1 MFTKILTVI
10 IAAAVLSAGG
20 YYTYTKIINPEK
32 EEAAA
37 ETSALKEEEKV
48 KEFTDDEVKTTAEKS
63 VEQVYAAFQKGQE
76 EYGFVKGNYDIDKLN
91 EIIQPVVTES
101 FLENKMPELAEATYC
116 ECDANSKPNLAF
128 DSRVEITK
136 DNENYIVTVLAAG
149 NDMDNNA
156 YVYTIKLVNDKNKL
170 KLDDWSS
177 EQPTEDLK
185 LTSDEAAAL
194 LKATYEDYFENI
206 SEYDAAGDKIYVFTN
221 STNWEIGVNSVNGML
236 TQSTPEQETN
246 DTEGTVAIDTTV
258 TEDQETDKEPV
269 EEVSNETET
278 AEEETTGNQ
287 EEAAESTSQTETAEP
302 ASESETTTNL
312 SDYNGFWS
320 TGNNDGSPYVKFEAI
335 DENTAQ
341 VMVTSDQPPNAI
353 RMASAEG
360 TIAITDNQ
368 ATLHYDEDGQG
379 NQGEIHFVLGDGQL
393 TVTTEL
399 TQKGENPFWMFFDG
413 THVLYQN

>member
-1 MFTKILTVI
+1 MFSKLLTVI
-10 IAAAVLSAGG
+10 IAAAVLGAGG
-20 YYTYTKIINPEK
+20 YYTYTEIINPEK
-32 EEAAA
+32 KEAAA
-37 ETSALKEEEKV
+37 ETPAAKEEEKV
-48 KEFTDDEVKTTAEKS
+48 KEFTDDEVKTAAEKS
-63 VEQVYAAFQKGQE
+63 VEQVYDAFQKGQE

-91 EIIQPVVTES
+91 EIIQPVATES

-116 ECDANSKPNLAF
+116 ECDANPKPNLAF

-136 DNENYIVTVLAAG
+136 KNENYIVTAIAAG

-177 EQPTEDLK
+177 EQPKEDLK

-194 LKATYEDYFENI
+194 LQATYEDDFESI
-206 SEYDAAGDKIYVFTN
+206 SEYDADGDKIYVFTN
-221 STNWEIGVNSVNGML
+221 STNWEIGVNSTNGML
-236 TQSTPEQETN
+236 TQSTAEQETTDN
-246 DTEGTVAIDTTV
+246 DASASDSTV
-258 TEDQETDKEPV
+258 TEEQETEEESV

-278 AEEETTGNQ
+278 SEEDNSVEP
-287 EEAAESTSQTETAEP
+287 EEAAEPTKSETV
-302 ASESETTTNL
+302 SEETTTENL

-320 TGNNDGSPYVKFEAI
+320 TGNNDGSPYMNFEAI

-341 VMVTSDQPPNAI
+341 VRVTSDQPPNAI
-353 RMASAEG
+353 RMASVEG

-379 NQGEIHFVLGDGQL
+379 NQGDIHFVFGDGQI
-393 TVTTEL
+393 TVTTAL
-399 TQKGENPFWMFFDG
+399 TQKGESPFWMFFDG
-413 THVLYQN
+413 THVLYPN

>member
-20 YYTYTKIINPEK
+20 YYTYTEIISPEK
-32 EEAAA
+32 KEAAA
-37 ETSALKEEEKV
+37 ETPVAKEEKV
-48 KEFTDDEVKTTAEKS
+48 KEFNDDEVKTAAEKS
-63 VEQVYAAFQKGQE
+63 VEQVYAALQKGQK
-76 EYGFVKGNYDIDKLN
+76 EYGFVKGDYDIDKLK
-91 EIIQPVVTES
+91 EIIQPVATES

-116 ECDANSKPNLAF
+116 ECDANLEPNLAF

-136 DNENYIVTVLAAG
+136 ENENYIVTAIAAG

-156 YVYTIKLVNDKNKL
+156 YVYTIKLVNDKNAL

-177 EQPTEDLK
+177 EQPTENLK

-194 LKATYEDYFENI
+194 LEATYEDDFENI
-206 SEYDAAGDKIYVFTN
+206 SEYDAEGDKIYVFTN
-221 STNWEIGVNSVNGML
+221 STNWEIGVNSVNGRL
-236 TQSTPEQETN
+236 TQSTAEQEPT
-246 DTEGTVAIDTTV
+246 DADAASSDSTVA
-258 TEDQETDKEPV
+258 EDQETEEEPV

-278 AEEETTGNQ
+278 SVEDTPVEP
-287 EEAAESTSQTETAEP
+287 EEAAESTETAEP
-302 ASESETTTNL
+302 VSEETSTNV

-320 TGNNDGSPYVKFEAI
+320 TGNNDGSPYINFEAI
-335 DENTAQ
+335 DENTAH

-360 TIAITDNQ
+360 TITITDNQ

-379 NQGEIHFVLGDGQL
+379 NQGDIHFVFGAGQI
-393 TVTTEL
+393 TVTTTL
-399 TQKGENPFWMFFDG
+399 TQKGESPFWMFFDG
-413 THVLYQN
+413 THVLYPN

>member
-10 IAAAVLSAGG
+10 IAAAVLGAGG
-20 YYTYTKIINPEK
+20 YYTYTEIINPKKDEAVAETPAAK
-32 EEAAA
+32 EEA
-37 ETSALKEEEKV
+37 KV
-48 KEFTDDEVKTTAEKS
+48 KAFTDDEVKTAAEKS
-63 VEQVYAAFQKGQE
+63 VEQVYAALQKGQE
-76 EYGFVKGNYDIDKLN
+76 KYGFVKGNYDIDKLN
-91 EIIQPVVTES
+91 EIIQPVATES
-101 FLENKMPELAEATYC
+101 FIENKMPELAEATYC
-116 ECDANSKPNLAF
+116 ECDVNPKTNLAF

-136 DNENYIVTVLAAG
+136 DNENYNVTVIAAG

-156 YVYTIKLVNDKNKL
+156 YVYTIKLVNDKNEL
-170 KLDDWSS
+170 KLDDWTSQ
-177 EQPTEDLK
+177 QPTEDLK

-194 LKATYEDYFENI
+194 LKATYEDDFENI
-206 SEYDAAGDKIYVFTN
+206 SEYNADGDKIYVFVN
-221 STNWEIGVNSVNGML
+221 STDLKIGVNSTNGML
-236 TQSTPEQETN
+236 TQNTTEETTDAE
-246 DTEGTVAIDTTV
+246 DTATIDATV
-258 TEDQETDKEPV
+258 TEDQETEEEPV
-269 EEVSNETET
+269 EEESNETET
-278 AEEETTGNQ
+278 AEEETPGNQ
-287 EEAAESTSQTETAEP
+287 EEAAESTSQTETAEQ
-302 ASESETTTNL
+302 ASETTTNL

-379 NQGEIHFVLGDGQL
+379 NQGDIHFVLGDGQL
-393 TVTTEL
+393 TITTEL

>member
-10 IAAAVLSAGG
+10 IAAAVLSTGG

-32 EEAAA
+32 KEAAA
-37 ETSALKEEEKV
+37 ETPAPKEEEKV
-48 KEFTDDEVKTTAEKS
+48 KEFTDDEVKEAAEKS
-63 VEQVYAAFQKGQE
+63 VELVYAALLKGQE
-76 EYGFVKGNYDIDKLN
+76 EYDFVKGNYDIEKLK
-91 EIIQPVVTES
+91 EIIQPIATES
-101 FLENKMPELAEATYC
+101 FLEDKMPELAEATYC
-116 ECDANSKPNLAF
+116 ECDANPKPHLAF

-136 DNENYIVTVLAAG
+136 ENENYIVTAIAAG

-156 YVYTIKLVNDKNKL
+156 YVYTIKLVNDKNEL

-177 EQPTEDLK
+177 EQPTENLK

-194 LKATYEDYFENI
+194 LQATYEDDFENI
-206 SEYDAAGDKIYVFTN
+206 SEYDAEEDKIYVFTN

-236 TQSTPEQETN
+236 TQSTAEQETT
-246 DTEGTVAIDTTV
+246 DADAAASDSTVS
-258 TEDQETDKEPV
+258 EDQETEEEPV

-278 AEEETTGNQ
+278 EEDNTLGNAEEAKEPDTQ
-287 EEAAESTSQTETAEP
+287 AETAEP
-302 ASESETTTNL
+302 ASETTINL

-320 TGNNDGSPYVKFEAI
+320 TGNNDGSPYMNFEAM

-353 RMASAEG
+353 RMASVDG
-360 TIAITDNQ
+360 TITITDNQ
-368 ATLHYDEDGQG
+368 AALHYDEDGQG
-379 NQGEIHFVLGDGQL
+379 NQGDIHFVFGDGQI

-413 THVLYQN
+413 THVLYPN

>member
-10 IAAAVLSAGG
+10 IAAAVLGAGG
-20 YYTYTKIINPEK
+20 YYTYTEFINPK
-32 EEAAA
+32 KDEAAA
-37 ETSALKEEEKV
+37 ETPAAKEEAKV
-48 KEFTDDEVKTTAEKS
+48 KAFTDDEVKTAAEKS
-63 VEQVYAAFQKGQE
+63 VEQVYAALQKGQE
-76 EYGFVKGNYDIDKLN
+76 KYGFVKGNYNIDKLN
-91 EIIQPVVTES
+91 EIIQPVATES
-101 FLENKMPELAEATYC
+101 FIENKMPELAEATYC
-116 ECDANSKPNLAF
+116 ECDANPKTNLAF

-136 DNENYIVTVLAAG
+136 DNENYNVTVIAAG

-156 YVYTIKLVNDKNKL
+156 YVYTIKLVNDKNEL

-177 EQPTEDLK
+177 QQPTEDLK

-194 LKATYEDYFENI
+194 LKSTYEDDFKNI
-206 SEYDAAGDKIYVFTN
+206 SEYDADGDKIYVFTN
-221 STNWEIGVNSVNGML
+221 STNWEIGVNSFNGML
-236 TQSTPEQETN
+236 IQSTAEQETA
-246 DTEGTVAIDTTV
+246 DTDAVASDLTVSQEEE
-258 TEDQETDKEPV
+258 TEEEPV

-278 AEEETTGNQ
+278 SEEDTSVEPKP
-287 EEAAESTSQTETAEP
+287 AAEPETQLETAEP
-302 ASESETTTNL
+302 VTETTTNL
-312 SDYNGFWS
+312 SVYNGFWT
-320 TGNNDGSPYVKFEAI
+320 TGNNDGSPYMKFEAI

-353 RMASAEG
+353 RMASVDG

-379 NQGEIHFVLGDGQL
+379 NQGDIHFVFGDGQI

-413 THVLYQN
+413 TNVLYPN